1 MTREE
6 IALIIKRART
16 DAGFTQKEAASAIGR
31 KQQTLASWETGQSQ
45 PDANTL
51 FQLFDF
57 YGISVDDAFHL
68 KKHND
73 TPAPPIGE
81 AGALT
86 AQELSRISAAM
97 AQMNEEGRERAVE
110 LVEDLAAGG
119 RYKKT
124 SADSLDKEA

>member
-6 IALIIKRART
+6 IAQIIKKART

-57 YGISVDDAFHL
+57 YGVSVDAAFNL
-68 KKHND
+68 AKNAP
-73 TPAPPIGE
+73 TPPIGE

-86 AQELSRISAAM
+86 AGELSRISAAM
-97 AQMNEEGRERAVE
+97 VQMNEEGRERAVE
-110 LVEDLAAGG
+110 LVEDLASAG

-124 SADSLDKEA
+124 GADSLGKEA

>member
-6 IALIIKRART
+6 IAQIIKKART

-57 YGISVDDAFHL
+57 YGVSVDAAFNL
-68 KKHND
+68 TKN
-73 TPAPPIGE
+73 TPAPPNGE
-81 AGALT
+81 AGVLT
-86 AQELSRISAAM
+86 ADELSRISAAL

-124 SADSLDKEA
+124 GADNLGKEA

>member
-6 IALIIKRART
+6 IAQIIKKART

-57 YGISVDDAFHL
+57 YGVSVDAAFNL
-68 KKHND
+68 TKN
-73 TPAPPIGE
+73 TPTPPSGE
-81 AGALT
+81 AGVLT
-86 AQELSRISAAM
+86 ADELSRISAAM
-97 AQMNEEGRERAVE
+97 AQMNEEGRERVVE
-110 LVEDLAAGG
+110 YAEDLAAAG
-119 RYKKT
+119 RFKKT
-124 SADSLDKEA
+124 GADNLGKEA